1 MHLHRW
7 LLPCVLLVSACADET
22 ANAFTPEPDA
32 GVDVPESPA
41 DAGFDAAVDRPVAD
55 ALPSVDQPAVDV
67 RDVATAVDAPLFAD
81 SGARTPVCSACTGA
95 DDCGSDGVCVQVSS
109 GARACLPRC
118 NPDVPVC
125 PGRLRCVRDVTL
137 ADVAVCAPL
146 GGPCCLD
153 GDNDGYG
160 QGVGCM
166 GPDCDDADPA
176 RTGAAME
183 LCNNVDDD
191 CDGVVDEE
199 LSRACSTAC
208 GAGTERCARG
218 AWSGCT
224 ARLPTTEVCSNMM
237 DDDCDGMTDEGC
249 TTASCD
255 TPGPVRWNI
264 PIGTVGGPACI
275 TRGGGFCEGT
285 AYCSGANCY
294 TTPPGGCGDSHCGT
308 LRCND
313 GTYMRERYCS
323 VRASCDGSGVTA
335 TGFTW

>member
-7 LLPCVLLVSACADET
+7 LLPRPARLRVRRRGRQRVH
-22 ANAFTPEPDA
+22 PEPDA
-32 GVDVPESPA
+32 GVDVPETPPTRASTRRSIA
-41 DAGFDAAVDRPVAD
+41 LAAD
-55 ALPSVDQPAVDV
+55 ALPGRPA
-67 RDVATAVDAPLFAD
+67 R
-81 SGARTPVCSACTGA
+81 GRRARRGHLRRCSALRRQRRAHPVCSACTGA
-95 DDCGSDGVCVQVSS
+95 DDCGPTASACRCRAALAPACR
-109 GARACLPRC
+109 GAT
-118 NPDVPVC
+118 PDVPVC

-146 GGPCCLD
+146 GGTCCLD

-249 TTASCD
+249 TRAATAAASPPPAS
-255 TPGPVRWNI
+255 PGRPSGHRRSARGEATVRDH
-264 PIGTVGGPACI
+264 PALLAKLDGVGAG
-275 TRGGGFCEGT
+275 
-285 AYCSGANCY
+285 
-294 TTPPGGCGDSHCGT
+294 
-308 LRCND
+308 
-313 GTYMRERYCS
+313 
-323 VRASCDGSGVTA
+323 
-335 TGFTW
+335 

>member
-32 GVDVPESPA
+32 GVDVPQSPA

-55 ALPSVDQPAVDV
+55 ALPAVDQPAVDA
-67 RDVATAVDAPLFAD
+67 RDVATSVDAPLFAD

-183 LCNNVDDD
+183 QCNNVDDD

-199 LSRACSTAC
+199 PSRACSTAC
-208 GAGTERCARG
+208 GGGPSAAPAGRGAGAPRACPPPRCA
-218 AWSGCT
+218 
-224 ARLPTTEVCSNMM
+224 
-237 DDDCDGMTDEGC
+237 
-249 TTASCD
+249 
-255 TPGPVRWNI
+255 
-264 PIGTVGGPACI
+264 
-275 TRGGGFCEGT
+275 
-285 AYCSGANCY
+285 
-294 TTPPGGCGDSHCGT
+294 
-308 LRCND
+308 
-313 GTYMRERYCS
+313 
-323 VRASCDGSGVTA
+323 A
-335 TGFTW
+335 T